1 MLGGE
6 GGKPAGWSGGKSPGV
21 APAEGAQGLAELITL
36 VTTNMARTRRLVERG
51 GLGAIRTFVHAD
63 HYDGR
68 QEAMGRLFP
77 PAPSQRNDGHQ
88 DKWPGMLEIPW
99 VPLI

>member
-1 MLGGE
+1 MLAVE

-36 VTTNMARTRRLVERG
+36 VTTNMARTRRLGGRG

-77 PAPSQRNDGHQ
+77 LPQASEMMGTRISGLACWKSHGPR
-88 DKWPGMLEIPW
+88 
-99 VPLI
+99 